1 MSRKEKEMYRI
12 GDMIIAL
19 HNLAREISVKDFE
32 EGHKIRLLADDLAKI
47 GNRLNEKEC
56 ENARN

>member
-1 MSRKEKEMYRI
+1 MYRI

-32 EGHKIRLLADDLAKI
+32 EGMKVRMLADDLAKI
-47 GNRLNEKEC
+47 GNKLHEKEID
-56 ENARN
+56 NARN